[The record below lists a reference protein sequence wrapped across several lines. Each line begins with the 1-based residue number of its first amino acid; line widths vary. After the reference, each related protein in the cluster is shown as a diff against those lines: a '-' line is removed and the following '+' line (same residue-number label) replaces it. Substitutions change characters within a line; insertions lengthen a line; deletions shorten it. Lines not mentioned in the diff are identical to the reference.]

1 VRIAEPDAVD
11 AHVAYAIGRT
21 VGSAVVRNRLRRR
34 LRVAVRA
41 LPFPPGYY
49 LIGARPAAAERS
61 FEDLNVM
68 LQHIVQR
75 LERMS

>member
-1 VRIAEPDAVD
+1 M
-11 AHVAYAIGRT
+11 AYAIGKP
-21 VGSAVVRNRLRRR
+21 VGPAVVRNRVRRR
-34 LRVAVRA
+34 LRAAVNAHAGA
-41 LPFPPGYY
+41 LPPGYY

-61 FEDLNVM
+61 FEELSVM